1 LEEIVKQMG
10 VDVMHVAEQQMFSA
24 PTNKGANMKQEWKVC
39 NVQIDHILDGEP
51 ESSRCCPIALA
62 IEEIIN
68 NDDNYKKYSPVI
80 PNATDMYLDRSSVD
94 DDAKVIPIEVFEGDT
109 VDVDN
114 FILDFDATYDDET
127 APLPLPMQFR
137 YRIKRSK

>member
-1 LEEIVKQMG
+1 MG

-24 PTNKGANMKQEWKVC
+24 PTNKGVNMKEEWKVC

-51 ESSRCCPIALA
+51 ESARCCPIALA
-62 IEEIIN
+62 MEEIIN
-68 NDDNYKKYSPVI
+68 NDDNYKGYIPVV
-80 PNATDMYLDRSSVD
+80 PNAIDMRLDRTIINN
-94 DDAKVIPIEVFEGDT
+94 DAKVIPIEVCEEDT

>member
-1 LEEIVKQMG
+1 MG

-24 PTNKGANMKQEWKVC
+24 PTNKGVNMKQEWKVC

-51 ESSRCCPIALA
+51 VSARCCPIALA
-62 IEEIIN
+62 MEEIIN
-68 NDDNYKKYSPVI
+68 NDDNFKGYSPVV
-80 PNATDMYLDRSSVD
+80 PNAVEMWLDRSSISD
-94 DDAKVIPIEVFEGDT
+94 SPKVIQIEVCKEDT

>member
-1 LEEIVKQMG
+1 
-10 VDVMHVAEQQMFSA
+10 
-24 PTNKGANMKQEWKVC
+24 MKQEWKVC
-39 NVQIDHILDGEP
+39 NVQIDHILDGEA

-62 IEEIIN
+62 IEQGIGSLKE
-68 NDDNYKKYSPVI
+68 YKDYSPVI
-80 PNATDMYLDRSSVD
+80 INAKDMHLEKFKFEDKKILAID
-94 DDAKVIPIEVFEGDT
+94 VFEGDT

-137 YRIKRSK
+137 YRIIRSK

>member
-1 LEEIVKQMG
+1 
-10 VDVMHVAEQQMFSA
+10 
-24 PTNKGANMKQEWKVC
+24 MKEEWKVC

-51 ESSRCCPIALA
+51 QSARCCPIALA
-62 IEEIIN
+62 MEEIIN
-68 NDDNYKKYSPVI
+68 NDDSYEGYSPVV
-80 PNATDMYLDRSSVD
+80 PSSVEMWLD
-94 DDAKVIPIEVFEGDT
+94 KSSISDSPKVIPIEVCEEDT

-127 APLPLPMQFR
+127 APLPSPMQFR